1 MRFTYGAPFVVLL
14 RLDLPVSGVVNAI
27 LTFCTPVSEGET
39 IVHTAMM
46 RNDIPTADLA
56 RAAVEYELAVM
67 AEDLVVIEN
76 LPDRFL
82 DLAPRAQAHTRADRI
97 TVEYR
102 RILAGL
108 AGADATANE
117 A

>member
-1 MRFTYGAPFVVLL
+1 MWFLGIKGTTHGVVLL

-27 LTFCTPVSEGET
+27 LTFCTPVSEGEP

-76 LPDRFL
+76 LRK
-82 DLAPRAQAHTRADRI
+82 
-97 TVEYR
+97 
-102 RILAGL
+102 
-108 AGADATANE
+108 
-117 A
+117 